1 MTLPLDALS
10 PLEGRYCG
18 ETRPLA
24 ERFSERALIR
34 QRLLVEIEW
43 LKTLLPLFSF
53 SKKTPPSALDILSEE
68 AARPEAA
75 DEVKRHEQSTRHDV
89 KAAEYWLRG
98 RLRAHDLSHLQS
110 LAHFGCTS
118 WDINNLA
125 MGRMIAGASRDILQP
140 SLENLLTAIAERA
153 ETFADMPML
162 ARTHGQPASTTTV
175 GKEFANFHARLLP
188 RLERLREW
196 RLAGK
201 MNGATGNYNAHH
213 FARPDVDWPALS
225 REFVEKQGMRFS
237 ALTTQ
242 IEPYDDLADWFNLLR
257 GIDNILLDFCRDMW
271 GYIALDYFVSQR
283 KSAEEVGSSTMPH
296 KINPIDFENAEGN
309 LGIANAFFSHFAD
322 KLPVSRW
329 QRDLSD
335 STVLR
340 SIGAALGHALLAWRA
355 AGRGLERVA
364 INPPKMEADLDGN
377 WQLLAEAT
385 QAALRT
391 QGVDDDNADENS
403 GFYKE
408 LKNFTDADTVNQER
422 FRDFVESLPLSAAA
436 KKRLSA
442 LSPRDYCGL
451 AAALARLPSE
461 RR

>member
-1 MTLPLDALS
+1 MI
-10 PLEGRYCG
+10 Y
-18 ETRPLA
+18 
-24 ERFSERALIR
+24 
-34 QRLLVEIEW
+34 QRLLLEIEW

-89 KAAEYWLRG
+89 KAAEYWLCD

-125 MGRMIAGASRDILQP
+125 MGRMIAGASRDVLQP
-140 SLENLLTAIAERA
+140 SLKNLLTAIAERA
-153 ETFADMPML
+153 EAFADMPML
-162 ARTHGQPASTTTV
+162 ARTHGQPASPTTM

-196 RLAGK
+196 RLPGK

-213 FARPDVDWPALS
+213 IARPDVDWPALS
-225 REFVEKQGMRFS
+225 RQFVEKQGMRFS

-242 IEPYDDLADWFNLLR
+242 IEPYDDLVDWFNLLR

-296 KINPIDFENAEGN
+296 KINPIDFENAESN
-309 LGIANAFFSHFAD
+309 LGIANALFSHFAD

-335 STVLR
+335 SSALR
-340 SIGAALGHALLAWRA
+340 NVGSALGHALLAWQA
-355 AGRGLERVA
+355 AGRGLEKVA
-364 INPPKMEADLDGN
+364 INTPKIEADLDGN
-377 WQLLAEAT
+377 WQVLTEAAQTMLRAENAEASYDKLKT
-385 QAALRT
+385 FARGET
-391 QGVDDDNADENS
+391 VD
-403 GFYKE
+403 K
-408 LKNFTDADTVNQER
+408 KR

-436 KKRLSA
+436 KKQLSA

>member
-1 MTLPLDALS
+1 MTHPLDALS
-10 PLEGRYCG
+10 PLDGRYCG

-24 ERFSERALIR
+24 ERFGERALIR

-89 KAAEYWLRG
+89 KAAEYWLCD

-125 MGRMIAGASRDILQP
+125 LGRMIAEASRDVLQP
-140 SLENLLTAIAERA
+140 SLENLLAAIAERA
-153 ETFADMPML
+153 EAFADMPML
-162 ARTHGQPASTTTV
+162 ARTHGQPASPTTM

-196 RLAGK
+196 RPAGK

-213 FARPDVDWPALS
+213 CARPDVDWPALS

-271 GYIALDYFVSQR
+271 GYIALDYFCQR
-283 KSAEEVGSSTMPH
+283 AEKNEVGSSTMPH

-309 LGIANAFFSHFAD
+309 LGIANALFSHFAD
-322 KLPVSRW
+322 KLTVSRW

-340 SIGAALGHALLAWRA
+340 SIGSALGHALLAWRA

-364 INPPKMEADLDGN
+364 INAPKMEADLDGN
-377 WQLLAEAT
+377 WQVLTEAAQTMLRAE
-385 QAALRT
+385 
-391 QGVDDDNADENS
+391 NAGEDA
-403 GFYKE
+403 YDQ
-408 LKNFTDADTVNQER
+408 LKNFSRGETVDKKR

-461 RR
+461 KR

>member
-1 MTLPLDALS
+1 M
-10 PLEGRYCG
+10 
-18 ETRPLA
+18 A
-24 ERFSERALIR
+24 ERFSERALIH
-34 QRLLVEIEW
+34 QRLLLEIEW

-53 SKKTPPSALDILSEE
+53 SKKTPPSALDILAEE
-68 AARPEAA
+68 AAQSEAA

-89 KAAEYWLRG
+89 KAAEYWLRD

-125 MGRMIAGASRDILQP
+125 LGRMIAGASRNVLQP
-140 SLENLLTAIAERA
+140 SLENLLAAIAERA
-153 ETFADMPML
+153 AAFADMPML
-162 ARTHGQPASTTTV
+162 ARTHGQPASPTTV

-213 FARPDVDWPALS
+213 CARPDVDWPSLS

-242 IEPYDDLADWFNLLR
+242 IEPYDDLADWFNLLN

-283 KSAEEVGSSTMPH
+283 ESAKEVGSSTMPH

-309 LGIANAFFSHFAD
+309 LKTAKALLLLFANE
-322 KLPVSRW
+322 LPISRW

-335 STVLR
+335 STMLR
-340 SIGAALGHALLAWRA
+340 SIGSALGHALLAWR
-355 AGRGLERVA
+355 GIERGLEKVA
-364 INPPKMEADLDGN
+364 INAPKMEADLDGN
-377 WQLLAEAT
+377 WQVLTEAAQTMLRAE
-385 QAALRT
+385 
-391 QGVDDDNADENS
+391 NAEEDA
-403 GFYKE
+403 YDK
-408 LKNFTDADTVNQER
+408 LKNFSRGETVDKKR

-436 KKRLSA
+436 KKQLSA

-461 RR
+461 KR